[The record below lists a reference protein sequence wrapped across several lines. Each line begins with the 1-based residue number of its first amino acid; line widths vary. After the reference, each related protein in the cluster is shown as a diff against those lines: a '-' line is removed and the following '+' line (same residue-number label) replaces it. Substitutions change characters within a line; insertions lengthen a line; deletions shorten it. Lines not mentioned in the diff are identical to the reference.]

1 MAYGS
6 QLSPC
11 LPVHIPVPIPLY
23 AIAGGSGAHHWL
35 TPISGR
41 LTINQTQRMW
51 LYNTIHG
58 FILKGRKRRPMQT
71 LVVIHKHH
79 QTGLLSGEGMAWTRQ
94 DQARQRGL
102 YRPPYDSIMIL
113 PPTVALLLTLKNR
126 GWDGPI
132 YLETFDAIDIPLSGQ
147 AAGRR
152 RRTGGGRYLAQNTE
166 GRESGG
172 GHPRLRTEIIFM
184 MPWDAGGDLV
194 TAGRQGVHLIPLTTP
209 HRSSRRHQASTDL
222 IS

>member
-113 PPTVALLLTLKNR
+113 PPTVALLMRFTK
-126 GWDGPI
+126 
-132 YLETFDAIDIPLSGQ
+132 
-147 AAGRR
+147 
-152 RRTGGGRYLAQNTE
+152 
-166 GRESGG
+166 
-172 GHPRLRTEIIFM
+172 RL
-184 MPWDAGGDLV
+184 
-194 TAGRQGVHLIPLTTP
+194 AGRQELKHGHRFVPVDSQESGVGWTYL
-209 HRSSRRHQASTDL
+209 SRD
-222 IS
+222 I